1 MHAPCVRPRLKGPKS
16 NAIRPV
22 LPPKGV
28 ALARCEGRLARCE
41 CNGVRLLLEIMADLG
56 HRWSTTRGDALGTG
70 GEDGLGNAI
79 ELAGEFPAHKVSR
92 LELRP
97 TRVPPAKFG
106 RPSRA
111 PALPSRT
118 AALAGSSRG
127 SCRVICGNHRQ
138 AGPPNEVPRS
148 CPSR

>member
-56 HRWSTTRGDALGTG
+56 HRWSATRGDALGTG

-79 ELAGEFPAHKVSR
+79 DRRIPSAQGFAARVTPNARASGKVRASVSSAGLAG
-92 LELRP
+92 
-97 TRVPPAKFG
+97 FG
-106 RPSRA
+106 RQ
-111 PALPSRT
+111 
-118 AALAGSSRG
+118 LARLL
-127 SCRVICGNHRQ
+127 
-138 AGPPNEVPRS
+138 
-148 CPSR
+148 